1 MFGLIIGL
9 LLLLI
14 FGIYEFQKCKI
25 SRKKIPTIIH
35 INGTRGKSSVTR
47 LIAAGLRAG
56 GKKTIAKTTGSAPA
70 LIYEDGSE
78 TPIIRHHGANIKEQ
92 IKIIKFAAKKQI
104 DILVLECMAVTP
116 EYQWV
121 TEHEI
126 VRSNIGIITNSRM
139 DHLDVMGP
147 GLKNVTR
154 SLCNTIPKHG
164 VLFTAEK
171 KVFPIIQKE
180 AKKVHCEIIQSEDS
194 EISNEDMQGFSYIE
208 HKENVALSLKVCEH
222 FGIDKKTAI
231 EGMYTALL
239 DIGAM
244 EIHLNKSKDTELHF
258 VHAFAANDPEST
270 EFVINS
276 VKELYPHTHAV
287 AIVLSTRADRIFRSK
302 QLIRMLKVIE
312 YDHLYLIGEQS
323 DTIYSYALSN
333 KLDKNKI
340 TNCGWIT
347 GLKLTNCAVK
357 LPAKEIL
364 MLGIGNIGGN
374 GGVIVNYYSKE
385 MIMKIFVGNLPKDVE
400 KKSLKALFSDYG
412 NVKAV
417 NILTY
422 KINGESRAYAFV
434 DLPKKEAWKAIIALD
449 KKEYF
454 GNVLS
459 VHQARFRNH
468 DRRGPDRHG
477 GRRKTD
483 LPEIKSN

>member
-1 MFGLIIGL
+1 MHGLIIGL

-14 FGIYEFQKCKI
+14 YGIYEFQKCKI
-25 SRKKIPTIIH
+25 SRKKIPVIIH

-70 LIYEDGSE
+70 LIYNNGSE

-92 IKIIKFAAKKQI
+92 IKIMKFAAKRKI

-126 VRSNIGIITNSRM
+126 VQSNIGVITNSRL

-171 KVFPIIQKE
+171 KVFPILQKE
-180 AKKVHCEIIQSEDS
+180 ANKVHCEVIQSQDS
-194 EISNEDMQGFSYIE
+194 GISNEDMQGFSYIE
-208 HKENVALSLKVCEH
+208 HKENVGLSLAVCEH
-222 FGIDKKTAI
+222 FGIDKKTALD
-231 EGMYTALL
+231 GMYSTLP

-244 EIHLNKSKDTELHF
+244 EIYKHVYNDKELQF

-276 VKELYPHTHAV
+276 VKEPFSKTHAV

-302 QLIRMLKVIE
+302 QLIHMLKEVE
-312 YDHLYLIGEQS
+312 YDHVYLVGEQTN
-323 DTIYSYALSN
+323 TIYSYAMSN
-333 KLDKNKI
+333 NLDKKKI
-340 TNCGWIT
+340 TNCGWVSGEELSNYT
-347 GLKLTNCAVK
+347 VK
-357 LPAKEIL
+357 LSAEEIL
-364 MLGIGNIGGN
+364 VIGIGNIGGN
-374 GGVIVNYYSKE
+374 GGIIVDY
-385 MIMKIFVGNLPKDVE
+385 F
-400 KKSLKALFSDYG
+400 KKRNK
-412 NVKAV
+412 NV
-417 NILTY
+417 
-422 KINGESRAYAFV
+422 
-434 DLPKKEAWKAIIALD
+434 
-449 KKEYF
+449 
-454 GNVLS
+454 
-459 VHQARFRNH
+459 
-468 DRRGPDRHG
+468 
-477 GRRKTD
+477 
-483 LPEIKSN
+483 

>member
-1 MFGLIIGL
+1 MSGLIIGL
-9 LLLLI
+9 LLLI
-14 FGIYEFQKCKI
+14 SYGIYEFQKCKI

-92 IKIIKFAAKKQI
+92 IKIIKFAAKKKI

-126 VRSNIGIITNSRM
+126 VKSNIGIITNSRL

-147 GLKNVTR
+147 GIKNVTR

-164 VLFTAEK
+164 VLFTAEN
-171 KVFPIIQKE
+171 KVFPIIQNE
-180 AKKVHCEIIQSEDS
+180 AKKVNCEVIQSNDAG
-194 EISNEDMQGFSYIE
+194 ISNEDMQGFSYIE
-208 HKENVALSLKVCEH
+208 HKENVGLSLKVCEH
-222 FGIDKKTAI
+222 FGIDKRKAL
-231 EGMYTALL
+231 EGMYAAKP

-244 EIHLNKSKDTELHF
+244 EIYMHKSKDSELHF

-287 AIVLSTRADRIFRSK
+287 AIVLSTRADRLYRSK
-302 QLIRMLKVIE
+302 QLVIMLKEVE
-312 YDHLYLIGEQS
+312 FDHLYLIGEQ
-323 DTIYSYALSN
+323 TNTMYSYALNN

-340 TNCGWIT
+340 TDCGWVT
-347 GLKLTNCAVK
+347 GLKLTNSVVN

-364 MLGIGNIGGN
+364 MMGIGNIGGN
-374 GGVIVNYYSKE
+374 GGIIVEYY
-385 MIMKIFVGNLPKDVE
+385 
-400 KKSLKALFSDYG
+400 KKRNNK
-412 NVKAV
+412 NV
-417 NILTY
+417 
-422 KINGESRAYAFV
+422 
-434 DLPKKEAWKAIIALD
+434 
-449 KKEYF
+449 
-454 GNVLS
+454 
-459 VHQARFRNH
+459 
-468 DRRGPDRHG
+468 
-477 GRRKTD
+477 
-483 LPEIKSN
+483 

>member
-9 LLLLI
+9 LLLII
-14 FGIYEFQKCKI
+14 FGTYEFQKCKI
-25 SRKKIPTIIH
+25 SRKKIPMIIH

-78 TPIIRHHGANIKEQ
+78 IPIIRHHGANIKEQ
-92 IKIIKFAAKKQI
+92 IKVMKFAAKRNI

-126 VRSNIGIITNSRM
+126 VQSNIGIITNSRL

-164 VLFTAEK
+164 VLFTAEN
-171 KVFPIIQKE
+171 KVFPIMQKE
-180 AKKVHCEIIQSEDS
+180 AKKVHCEIIQSNDS
-194 EISNEDMQGFSYIE
+194 EISNENMQGFSYIE
-208 HKENVALSLKVCEH
+208 HKENVALSLKVCAH
-222 FGIDKKTAI
+222 FGIDKKTALD
-231 EGMYTALL
+231 GMYKAQP

-244 EIHLNKSKDTELHF
+244 EIYKHKNKDKELHF

-276 VKELYPHTHAV
+276 VRELYPHTHAV
-287 AIVLSTRADRIFRSK
+287 GIVLSTRADRIFRSK
-302 QLIRMLKVIE
+302 QLVCMLKEID
-312 YDHLYLIGEQS
+312 YDHLYLIGEQTN
-323 DTIYSYALSN
+323 TIFSYAMSN

-340 TNCGWIT
+340 TDCGWTT

-364 MLGIGNIGGN
+364 MMGIGNIGGN
-374 GGVIVNYYSKE
+374 GGVIVDYY
-385 MIMKIFVGNLPKDVE
+385 
-400 KKSLKALFSDYG
+400 KKRNK
-412 NVKAV
+412 NV
-417 NILTY
+417 
-422 KINGESRAYAFV
+422 
-434 DLPKKEAWKAIIALD
+434 
-449 KKEYF
+449 
-454 GNVLS
+454 
-459 VHQARFRNH
+459 
-468 DRRGPDRHG
+468 
-477 GRRKTD
+477 
-483 LPEIKSN
+483 

>member
-1 MFGLIIGL
+1 MFGLIIGI
-9 LLLLI
+9 LLLI
-14 FGIYEFQKCKI
+14 IFGTYEFQKCKI
-25 SRKKIPTIIH
+25 SRKKIPNIIH

-56 GKKTIAKTTGSAPA
+56 EKKTIAKTTGSAPA

-92 IKIIKFAAKKQI
+92 IKIIKFAAKRKI

-126 VRSNIGIITNSRM
+126 VRSNVGIITNSRL

-154 SLCNTIPKHG
+154 SLCNTIPKNG
-164 VLFTAEK
+164 VLFTAEN
-171 KVFPIIQKE
+171 KVFPIMQKE
-180 AKKVHCEIIQSEDS
+180 ATKVHCEIFKSNDS
-194 EISNEDMQGFSYIE
+194 GISNEDMQGFSYIE
-208 HKENVALSLKVCEH
+208 HKENVALSLDVCAH
-222 FGIDKKTAI
+222 FGIDKKTAL
-231 EGMYTALL
+231 EGMYKALP

-244 EIHLNKSKDTELHF
+244 EIYKHKSKDKELHF

-276 VKELYPHTHAV
+276 VKELFPNTHAV

-302 QLIRMLKVIE
+302 QLIRMLKEVD
-312 YDHLYLIGEQS
+312 YDHLYLIGEQTN
-323 DTIYSYALSN
+323 TIYSYAMSN

-340 TNCGWIT
+340 TDCSWIT
-347 GLKLTNCAVK
+347 GLKLTNCTVK

-374 GGVIVNYYSKE
+374 GGIIVKYFKE
-385 MIMKIFVGNLPKDVE
+385 RNK
-400 KKSLKALFSDYG
+400 
-412 NVKAV
+412 NV
-417 NILTY
+417 
-422 KINGESRAYAFV
+422 
-434 DLPKKEAWKAIIALD
+434 
-449 KKEYF
+449 
-454 GNVLS
+454 
-459 VHQARFRNH
+459 
-468 DRRGPDRHG
+468 
-477 GRRKTD
+477 
-483 LPEIKSN
+483 

>member
-1 MFGLIIGL
+1 MYGLIIGL
-9 LLLLI
+9 LLLI
-14 FGIYEFQKCKI
+14 TFGIYEFQKCKI
-25 SRKKIPTIIH
+25 SRKKIPMIIH
-35 INGTRGKSSVTR
+35 VNGTRGKSSVTR
-47 LIAAGLRAG
+47 LIAAGLRTG
-56 GKKTIAKTTGSAPA
+56 GKKTIAKTTGSAPT

-92 IKIIKFAAKKQI
+92 VKIIQFAAKKKI

-126 VRSNIGIITNSRM
+126 VQSNIGIITNSRL

-180 AKKVHCEIIQSEDS
+180 AEKVHCEIIQSEDS
-194 EISNEDMQGFSYIE
+194 GISNEDMQGFSYIE

-222 FGIDKKTAI
+222 FGIDKKIAL
-231 EGMYTALL
+231 EGMYTAQP

-244 EIHLNKSKDTELHF
+244 EIYKHKSKDKELHF

-287 AIVLSTRADRIFRSK
+287 VIVLSTRADRIYRSK
-302 QLIRMLKVIE
+302 QLVQMLKNVE
-312 YDHLYLIGEQS
+312 YDHLYLIGEQTN
-323 DTIYSYALSN
+323 TIYSYAMYN
-333 KLDKNKI
+333 KLDKSKI
-340 TNCGWIT
+340 TNCSWIT

-374 GGVIVNYYSKE
+374 GGLIVDYY
-385 MIMKIFVGNLPKDVE
+385 
-400 KKSLKALFSDYG
+400 KKRNK
-412 NVKAV
+412 NV
-417 NILTY
+417 
-422 KINGESRAYAFV
+422 
-434 DLPKKEAWKAIIALD
+434 
-449 KKEYF
+449 
-454 GNVLS
+454 
-459 VHQARFRNH
+459 
-468 DRRGPDRHG
+468 
-477 GRRKTD
+477 
-483 LPEIKSN
+483 

>member
-9 LLLLI
+9 LLLLT

-25 SRKKIPTIIH
+25 SRKKIPMIIH

-92 IKIIKFAAKKQI
+92 IKIMKFAAKKQI

-164 VLFTAEK
+164 VMFTAEK

-194 EISNEDMQGFSYIE
+194 GISNEDMQGFSYIE

-231 EGMYTALL
+231 KGMYKALP
-239 DIGAM
+239 DVGAM
-244 EIHLNKSKDTELHF
+244 EIYMHKSKDTELHF

-302 QLIRMLKVIE
+302 QLVRMLKEVD
-312 YDHLYLIGEQS
+312 YDHLYLIGEQTN
-323 DTIYSYALSN
+323 TIYSYALSN

-340 TNCGWIT
+340 TDCGWIT
-347 GLKLTNCAVK
+347 GLRLTNCAVK
-357 LPAKEIL
+357 LPANEIL

-374 GGVIVNYYSKE
+374 GGIIVNYFKE
-385 MIMKIFVGNLPKDVE
+385 RNK
-400 KKSLKALFSDYG
+400 
-412 NVKAV
+412 NV
-417 NILTY
+417 
-422 KINGESRAYAFV
+422 
-434 DLPKKEAWKAIIALD
+434 
-449 KKEYF
+449 
-454 GNVLS
+454 
-459 VHQARFRNH
+459 
-468 DRRGPDRHG
+468 
-477 GRRKTD
+477 
-483 LPEIKSN
+483 